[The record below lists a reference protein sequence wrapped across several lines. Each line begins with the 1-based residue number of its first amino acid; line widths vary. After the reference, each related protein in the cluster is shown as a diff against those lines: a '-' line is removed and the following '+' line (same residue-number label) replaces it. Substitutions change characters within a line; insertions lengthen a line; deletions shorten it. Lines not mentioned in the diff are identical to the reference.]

1 VVATGYCVRTDGD
14 AGPAGYV
21 AGIGVLPDARR
32 TGIGG
37 ALSSWL
43 VAALLDTGA
52 ELVHLHPDTDQA
64 AAIYRRLGFVE
75 VDGFDVYVD
84 MA

>member
-1 VVATGYCVRTDGD
+1 MLD
-14 AGPAGYV
+14 A
-21 AGIGVLPDARR
+21 
-32 TGIGG
+32 
-37 ALSSWL
+37 
-43 VAALLDTGA
+43 GA